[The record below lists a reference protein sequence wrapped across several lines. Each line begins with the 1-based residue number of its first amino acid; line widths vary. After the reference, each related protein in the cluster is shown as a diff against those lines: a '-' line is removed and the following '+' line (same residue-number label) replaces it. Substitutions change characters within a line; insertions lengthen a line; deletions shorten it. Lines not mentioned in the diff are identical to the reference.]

1 MNLTELAVH
10 PVASIFPMMSDDEYQ
25 GLKDDIDANGQQ
37 EPIIVWQ
44 KQVIDGRNRLKAC
57 VELELKPVWVAIDDD
72 ADPVQ
77 YVLSHNL
84 HRRHLTE
91 SQRAMVGARLRDIYD
106 QQAAERRQSGLKK
119 GTEIP
124 VSDNWRQRE
133 NLGKS
138 SEKAGKAV
146 AVSGQ
151 SIDRATKV
159 LKEGT
164 LEQIAAVDHGKV
176 SVSKAAK
183 EVKAKAVESSRNAST
198 GTGDK
203 YAAHKVTA
211 SEINGLASKVRQ
223 WQKDLAEKKRL
234 TGGEYIDIDP
244 IIDKVDVLVR
254 MTRDMAFSG
263 ECPACHGKGCKECR
277 KLGWVSV
284 GVAKK

>member
-1 MNLTELAVH
+1 
-10 PVASIFPMMSDDEYQ
+10 MMSDEEYQ
-25 GLKDDIDANGQQ
+25 GLKDDIEANGQQ
-37 EPIIVWQ
+37 EPIIIWQ
-44 KQVIDGRNRLKAC
+44 KRVIDGRNRLKAC
-57 VELELKPVWVAIDDD
+57 VELELKPVWIAIDDE

-124 VSDNWRQRE
+124 VSDNCRQRE

-164 LEQIAAVDHGKV
+164 PEQIAAVDHGKV

-183 EVKAKAVESSRNAST
+183 EVAAKTAPEPSRRERDLEAFRKAKSAAKQHNGAMVRFIDTMNELRTNPGLHRKALQHFEAL
-198 GTGDK
+198 DK
-203 YAAHKVTA
+203 IFGEW
-211 SEINGLASKVRQ
+211 SE
-223 WQKDLAEKKRL
+223 
-234 TGGEYIDIDP
+234 
-244 IIDKVDVLVR
+244 
-254 MTRDMAFSG
+254 
-263 ECPACHGKGCKECR
+263 
-277 KLGWVSV
+277 
-284 GVAKK
+284 